1 MKENIAKIKS
11 ILKENFF
18 KYKVFIVLIG
28 LLFLYSVFIESNK
41 TNVLFF
47 IFFYSFIFI
56 LVNANNCY
64 QINNKML
71 FYLTSLGKTRRSIL
85 KKQIV
90 HSIKS
95 LILLVLGLL
104 LYNLFIFVY
113 AKKTIFSV
121 VSIDMI
127 LTFILLYA
135 LYSLLGFLFARFK
148 VKLEFFFL
156 IIILLIGTYFLM
168 IYYANINWWL
178 VNGLLFGINLAL
190 TYIFKKIFH
199 KDILL
204 IEF

>member
-1 MKENIAKIKS
+1 MKENIVKIKS
-11 ILKENFF
+11 LLRENFI
-18 KYKVFIVLIG
+18 KYKVLIALIG

-41 TNVLFF
+41 TNILFF
-47 IFFYSFIFI
+47 VFFYSFIII

-71 FYLTSLGKTRRSIL
+71 FYLTSLGITRRSIL

-95 LILLVLGLL
+95 LILLVFGLL
-104 LYNLFIFVY
+104 LYNFFILVY
-113 AKKTIFSV
+113 AKKNIFSV
-121 VSIDMI
+121 VSIDVI

-148 VKLEFFFL
+148 IRLELFL
-156 IIILLIGTYFLM
+156 FIIILLTGTYFLM
-168 IYYANINWWL
+168 IYYTNINWWIVNSLLL
-178 VNGLLFGINLAL
+178 VINLTL
-190 TYIFKKIFH
+190 TYIFKRIFH

-204 IEF
+204 IGF